1 MAGNNKFTL
10 KPVAEEL
17 RKLLGKD
24 VMFLN
29 DCVGPEVESACAN
42 PAPGTVI
49 LLENLRFHIEE
60 EGKGVDE
67 SGNKVKADSSKI
79 KVSYTGCLIVK
90 WLFVDNEKGQKQ
102 TFFLYLENAAIIMKT

>member
-1 MAGNNKFTL
+1 M
-10 KPVAEEL
+10 AEEL
-17 RKLLGKD
+17 KKLLGKD

-42 PAPGTVI
+42 PDPGTVI

-67 SGNKVKADSSKI
+67 AGQKVKAEADKVKAFRESLAKLGDVYVNDAFGTAHRYCIHFAVSKI
-79 KVSYTGCLIVK
+79 Q
-90 WLFVDNEKGQKQ
+90 W
-102 TFFLYLENAAIIMKT
+102 EN